1 MGGGVFGTNILGNGG
16 VSDDILNLGSAQ
28 SLSQSTQVNGGKTQQ
43 TGEVKGTGSET
54 IKIIGTESLFNP
66 FYIFRYSEFGAGTT
80 TNNSGD
86 YDLKRHNLSYD
97 NSLQLL
103 DKAKAGSERLK
114 RQEEAI
120 VQNPTAVAIKT
131 WTDKQ
136 AAMGSNHK
144 GPLYPYPYS
153 LTDFTHCKHY
163 GLIPNN
169 RLLTLRRYPVPV
181 EDNLQVHQDKLPLVP
196 IAQAVTWW
204 GGESS
209 NSLNKILD
217 MTFGFKWKQYPKEG
231 EEIQDVQG
239 NELILEDALDA
250 AGITNPTARQAL
262 ITAFANQNDTN
273 PFAIS
278 GYDKTLQENSV
289 KQQESGAY
297 ANRVLGPINVITETQ
312 IRDRG
317 FKFEQKIELKF
328 EYKLRA
334 IGTVNPKVAML
345 DLISN
350 FLSLTYNRASFWGG
364 GYRYFQRT
372 GALLPGFNTDAME
385 KGDYATATKDVTS
398 MLTQMIAAGGDDLK
412 GFINGVS
419 NDAKN
424 ATSFTEGV
432 KKLAADF
439 TGSQVGKNLIASRIG
454 KLHQA
459 PLIMRALADGRAV
472 GEWHLMVGNPMDPI
486 AVIGNLCMDSTTMA
500 FGEELG
506 AHDFPTEVSF
516 NVTLS
521 HGRPRAKQD
530 IESMFNH
537 GGGDL
542 AFSALQPPSSAQNS
556 YGEYTS
562 RRIADTTGAI
572 SAGAAGYNSAV
583 TTADKATTE
592 VDGQQLTAGQ
602 NVANYFRPAVGRKY
616 GEGFGKSGILPDYF
630 TKLYTK
636 D

>member
-1 MGGGVFGTNILGNGG
+1 MDILNVIGNGG
-16 VSDDILNLGSAQ
+16 VSDDILKLNSLQ
-28 SLSQSTQVNGGKTQQ
+28 SLGQSSQVSGGNTQQ
-43 TGEVKGTGSET
+43 TGEVKGDGSKT

-80 TNNSGD
+80 TNTSGD
-86 YDLKRHNLSYD
+86 YDLKRHNLSYES
-97 NSLQLL
+97 SLDIV
-103 DKAKAGSERLK
+103 DKVKAGADRLN
-114 RQEEAI
+114 RQNAVV

-131 WTDKQ
+131 WSDEQGAK
-136 AAMGSNHK
+136 GSGHA

-153 LTDFTHCKHY
+153 LTDFVQCKHY
-163 GLIPNN
+163 GLVPNN

-204 GGESS
+204 GGDTS
-209 NSLNKILD
+209 NTLDGILG
-217 MTFGFKWKQYPKEG
+217 MTFGFKWKAYPKEG

-262 ITAFANQNDTN
+262 IASFANMNDQN
-273 PFAIS
+273 PFAVS
-278 GYDKTLQENSV
+278 GYDKVLQDNSV

-297 ANRVLGPINVITETQ
+297 ANRILGPINVITETK

-317 FKFEQKIELKF
+317 FSFEQKIELVF

-345 DLISN
+345 DLLSN

-372 GALLPGFNTDAME
+372 GALLPGFNTDNME
-385 KGDYATATKDVTS
+385 KGDYASATKDITS
-398 MLTQMIAAGGDDLK
+398 MLTQMIAAGGDDLE

-424 ATSFTEGV
+424 ASSFTEGF
-432 KKLAADF
+432 KKIAGDIA
-439 TGSQVGKNLIASRIG
+439 GSKVGQNLIASRIG

-472 GEWHLMVGNPMDPI
+472 GEWHLTVGNPMDPI
-486 AVIGNLCMDSTTMA
+486 AVIGNLCMDSTTIS

-506 AHDFPTEVSF
+506 AHDFPINVKFKVS
-516 NVTLS
+516 LS

-542 AFSALQPPSSAQNS
+542 SFTALQPPASAQNS
-556 YGEYTS
+556 YGEYNS
-562 RRIADTTGAI
+562 RRIADTTGSV
-572 SAGAAGYNSAV
+572 SASFNSAT
-583 TTADKATTE
+583 TTADTA
-592 VDGQQLTAGQ
+592 VGDNGLTSGQ
-602 NVANYFRPAVGRKY
+602 NLANYFRPAVERKY
-616 GEGFGKSGILPDYF
+616 GAGFGKSGILPDYF

>member
-1 MGGGVFGTNILGNGG
+1 MDILSAAVGNGG
-16 VSDDILNLGSAQ
+16 VSDNILNLSSVQ
-28 SLSQSTQVNGGKTQQ
+28 SLGQSTEVTGGKTAQ
-43 TGEVKGTGSET
+43 TGEVKGDGSKT
-54 IKIIGTESLFNP
+54 IKIIGTESIFNP

-80 TNNSGD
+80 ANTSGD
-86 YDLKRHNLSYD
+86 YDLKRHNLSYEGS
-97 NSLQLL
+97 NALL
-103 DKAKAGSERLK
+103 GRVQEAAEKLK
-114 RQEEAI
+114 RQQAVV
-120 VQNPTAVAIKT
+120 VQNPTAIAIKT
-131 WTDKQ
+131 WADQQ
-136 AAMGSNHK
+136 ATLGSNHK

-153 LTDFTHCKHY
+153 LTDFTHCKYY
-163 GLIPNN
+163 GLVPNN

-204 GGESS
+204 GGDTS
-209 NSLNKILD
+209 NTLDGILG
-217 MTFGFKWKQYPKEG
+217 MTFGFKWKAYPKEG

-262 ITAFANQNDTN
+262 IASFANMNDQN
-273 PFAIS
+273 PFAVS
-278 GYDKTLQENSV
+278 GYDKVLQDNSV

-297 ANRVLGPINVITETQ
+297 ANRILGPINVITETK

-317 FKFEQKIELKF
+317 FSFEQKIELVF

-345 DLISN
+345 DLLSN

-372 GALLPGFNTDAME
+372 GALLPGFNTDNME
-385 KGDYATATKDVTS
+385 KGDYASATKDITS

-424 ATSFTEGV
+424 ASSFTEGF
-432 KKLAADF
+432 KKIAGDIA
-439 TGSQVGKNLIASRIG
+439 GSKVGQNLIASRIG

-472 GEWHLMVGNPMDPI
+472 GEWHLTVGNPMDPI
-486 AVIGNLCMDSTTMA
+486 AVIGNLCMDSTTIS

-506 AHDFPTEVSF
+506 AHDFPINVKFKVS
-516 NVTLS
+516 LS

-542 AFSALQPPSSAQNS
+542 SFTALQPPASAQNS
-556 YGEYTS
+556 YGEYNS
-562 RRIADTTGAI
+562 RRIADTTGSV
-572 SAGAAGYNSAV
+572 SASFNSAT
-583 TTADKATTE
+583 TTADTA
-592 VDGQQLTAGQ
+592 VGDNGLTSGQ
-602 NVANYFRPAVGRKY
+602 NLANYFRPAVERKY
-616 GEGFGKSGILPDYF
+616 GAGFGKSGILPDYF

>member
-1 MGGGVFGTNILGNGG
+1 MDILNVIGTGG
-16 VSDDILNLGSAQ
+16 VSDDILKLTSLQ
-28 SLSQSTQVNGGKTQQ
+28 SLGQSSQVSGGNTQQ
-43 TGEVKGTGSET
+43 TGEVKGDGANT
-54 IKIIGTESLFNP
+54 IKVIGTESLFNP

-80 TNNSGD
+80 TNTSGD
-86 YDLKRHNLSYD
+86 YDLKRHNLSYEGSS
-97 NSLQLL
+97 SLLGRVQES
-103 DKAKAGSERLK
+103 AERLK
-114 RQEEAI
+114 RQQAVV

-131 WTDKQ
+131 WTDEQ
-136 AAMGSNHK
+136 AAKGPAHH

-153 LTDFTHCKHY
+153 LTDFVQCKHY

-169 RLLTLRRYPVPV
+169 RLITLRRYPVPV

-204 GGESS
+204 GGATD
-209 NSLNKILD
+209 NTLDKILG
-217 MTFGFKWKQYPKEG
+217 MTFGFNWKDYPKEG

-262 ITAFANQNDTN
+262 IASFANMGDQN
-273 PFAIS
+273 PFAVS
-278 GYDKTLQENSV
+278 GYDKTLQDNSV

-297 ANRVLGPINVITETQ
+297 ANRILGPINVITKTQ

-317 FKFEQKIELKF
+317 FDFKHTISLNF

-385 KGDYATATKDVTS
+385 KGDYATATKDITS

-424 ATSFTEGV
+424 ASSFTEML
-432 KKLAADF
+432 K
-439 TGSQVGKNLIASRIG
+439 TGAKSIQESQVGKNLIASRIG

-472 GEWHLMVGNPMDPI
+472 GEWHLMVGNPMDPL
-486 AVIGNLCMDSTTMA
+486 AVIGNLCMDSTEMS

-506 AHDFPTEVSF
+506 AHDFPTEVKF
-516 NVTLS
+516 KVTLS

-542 AFSALQPPSSAQNS
+542 AFTALQPPSSAQNS

-562 RRIADTTGAI
+562 RRISDTSGSV
-572 SAGAAGYNSAV
+572 SAGFNSAT
-583 TTADKATTE
+583 TTADTAVGE
-592 VDGQQLTAGQ
+592 NGLTAGQ
-602 NVANYFRPAVGRKY
+602 NIANYFRPAVEKKY
-616 GEGFGKSGILPDYF
+616 GTGFGKSGILPDYF

>member
-1 MGGGVFGTNILGNGG
+1 MDILNVIGTGGI
-16 VSDDILNLGSAQ
+16 SDDILKLNSLQ
-28 SLSQSTQVNGGKTQQ
+28 SLGQSSQVSGGTTQQ
-43 TGEVKGTGSET
+43 TGEVKGDGSKT

-80 TNNSGD
+80 TNTSGD

-97 NSLQLL
+97 SSSKLL
-103 DKAKAGSERLK
+103 DKVKAGADRLN
-114 RQEEAI
+114 RQKEAI
-120 VQNPTAVAIKT
+120 IQNPTAVAIKT
-131 WTDKQ
+131 WADEQGAK
-136 AAMGSNHK
+136 GSGHT
-144 GPLYPYPYS
+144 GPLYPYPYA
-153 LTDFTHCKHY
+153 LTDFVQCKHY
-163 GLIPNN
+163 GLVPNN
-169 RLLTLRRYPVPV
+169 RLLTLRRYPVPI

-196 IAQAVTWW
+196 IAQAVTWF
-204 GGESS
+204 GGATE
-209 NSLNKILD
+209 NTLNKILG
-217 MTFGFKWKQYPKEG
+217 MSFGFNWKDYPKEG

-239 NELILEDALDA
+239 NEIILEDALTA
-250 AGITNPTARQAL
+250 AGINNPTARQAL
-262 ITAFANQNDTN
+262 IAAFANQGDQN
-273 PFAIS
+273 PFAVS
-278 GYDKTLQENSV
+278 GYDKTLQDNSV

-297 ANRVLGPINVITETQ
+297 ANRVLGPINVITKTQ

-317 FKFEQKIELKF
+317 FTFTHKIDLTF

-372 GALLPGFNTDAME
+372 GPLLPGFNTDSME
-385 KGDYATATKDVTS
+385 KGDYAAATKDITA
-398 MLTQMIAAGGDDLK
+398 MLTQMIGGGADDLK
-412 GFINGVS
+412 TFMDKVS
-419 NDAKN
+419 NDASA
-424 ATSFTEGV
+424 ATGFVEKFKTV
-432 KKLAADF
+432 
-439 TGSQVGKNLIASRIG
+439 TGDVAGSKVGQNIIASRIG

-459 PLIMRALADGRAV
+459 PLVMRALADGRAV

-486 AVIGNLCMDSTTMA
+486 AVIGNLCLDSTSIE

-506 AHDFPTEVSF
+506 AHDFPTEVKFKVSL
-516 NVTLS
+516 T

-542 AFSALQPPSSAQNS
+542 FFSALQPPSSAQNS

-562 RRIADTTGAI
+562 KRIADSTGSVSATFNSIAATAENTTFD
-572 SAGAAGYNSAV
+572 V
-583 TTADKATTE
+583 TGE
-592 VDGQQLTAGQ
+592 DGKVEKLTAGQ
-602 NVANYFRPAVGRKY
+602 NTANYFRPAVERKY
-616 GEGFGKSGILPDYF
+616 GAGFGKSGILPDYF

>member
-1 MGGGVFGTNILGNGG
+1 MDILNVIGNGG
-16 VSDDILNLGSAQ
+16 ISEDILKIGSLQ
-28 SLSQSTQVNGGKTQQ
+28 SLGQSTQVSGGTTQQ
-43 TGEVKGTGSET
+43 TGEVKGDGSNT
-54 IKIIGTESLFNP
+54 IKVIGTESLFNP

-80 TNNSGD
+80 TNTSGD
-86 YDLKRHNLSYD
+86 YDLKRHNLSYEGSF
-97 NSLQLL
+97 NLL
-103 DKAKAGSERLK
+103 DKVKAGADRLI
-114 RQEEAI
+114 RQNTAV

-131 WTDKQ
+131 WADEQ
-136 AAMGSNHK
+136 AAKGSNHH

-153 LTDFTHCKHY
+153 LTDFVQCKHY

-169 RLLTLRRYPVPV
+169 RLLTLRRYPVPI

-204 GGESS
+204 GGATE
-209 NSLNKILD
+209 NTLNEILG
-217 MTFGFKWKQYPKEG
+217 MTFGFKWKDYPKDG
-231 EEIQDVQG
+231 EEITDVQG

-262 ITAFANQNDTN
+262 IASFANMGDQN

-278 GYDKTLQENSV
+278 GYDKVLKENEV

-297 ANRVLGPINVITETQ
+297 ANRILGPINVITKSQQRE
-312 IRDRG
+312 RG
-317 FKFEQKIELKF
+317 FDFNHKIKLKF

-334 IGTVNPKVAML
+334 IGTVNPKIAML

-385 KGDYATATKDVTS
+385 KGDYAGATKDITS
-398 MLTQMIAAGGDDLK
+398 LLTQMLTAGGDDLK
-412 GFINGVS
+412 AFVNGIS

-424 ATSFTEGV
+424 ASSFTEALKTG
-432 KKLAADF
+432 AASIA
-439 TGSQVGKNLIASRIG
+439 GSEIGKNLIASRIG

-459 PLIMRALADGRAV
+459 PLLMRALSDGRAV
-472 GEWHLMVGNPMDPI
+472 GEWHLMVGNPMDPL
-486 AVIGNLCMDSTTMA
+486 AVIGNLCLDSTSMS

-506 AHDFPTEVSF
+506 ASDFPTEVKF
-516 NVTLS
+516 EVTLS

-542 AFSALQPPSSAQNS
+542 AFSALQPPASARNS
-556 YGEYTS
+556 FGEYNS
-562 RRIADTTGAI
+562 RRIADTTGEV
-572 SAGAAGYNSAV
+572 SAGFNSAT
-583 TTADKATTE
+583 TTADNAVGE
-592 VDGQQLTAGQ
+592 NGLTAGQ
-602 NVANYFRPAVGRKY
+602 NTANYFRPAVERKY
-616 GEGFGKSGILPDYF
+616 GTGFGKSGILPDYF

>member
-1 MGGGVFGTNILGNGG
+1 MDILNVIGTGGI
-16 VSDDILNLGSAQ
+16 SDDILKLNSLQSLGQSAQ
-28 SLSQSTQVNGGKTQQ
+28 AGGGSTQQ
-43 TGEVKGTGSET
+43 TGEVKGDGSNT
-54 IKIIGTESLFNP
+54 IKIIGTESIFNP

-80 TNNSGD
+80 TNTSGD
-86 YDLKRHNLSYD
+86 YDLKRHNLSYESSS
-97 NSLQLL
+97 NIV
-103 DKAKAGSERLK
+103 DKVKAGADRLN
-114 RQEEAI
+114 RQKDAI

-131 WTDKQ
+131 WADEQGAK
-136 AAMGSNHK
+136 GSSHT

-153 LTDFTHCKHY
+153 LTDFVQCKHY

-169 RLLTLRRYPVPV
+169 RLLTLRRYPVPI

-196 IAQAVTWW
+196 IAQAVTWF
-204 GGESS
+204 GGATE
-209 NSLNKILD
+209 NTLGKILG
-217 MTFGFKWKQYPKEG
+217 MSYGFKWKNYPKEG

-239 NELILEDALDA
+239 NEIILEDALDA

-262 ITAFANQNDTN
+262 IVAFANQGDQN
-273 PFAIS
+273 PFALS
-278 GYDKTLQENSV
+278 GYDKTLKENTV

-317 FKFEQKIELKF
+317 FTFKHAIELTF

-350 FLSLTYNRASFWGG
+350 FLSLTHNRASFWGG

-372 GALLPGFNTDAME
+372 GPLLPGFNTDSME
-385 KGDYATATKDVTS
+385 KGDYAAATKDISS
-398 MLTQMIAAGGDDLK
+398 MLTQMIGGGADDLK
-412 GFINGVS
+412 AFMDKVS
-419 NDAKN
+419 NDASA
-424 ATSFTEGV
+424 ATGFVEKFKTVVGDV
-432 KKLAADF
+432 A
-439 TGSQVGKNLIASRIG
+439 GSKVGQNLIASRIG

-459 PLIMRALADGRAV
+459 PLVMRALADGRAV

-486 AVIGNLCMDSTTMA
+486 AVIGNLCLDSTSIE

-506 AHDFPTEVSF
+506 AHDFPTEVKFKVS
-516 NVTLS
+516 LS

-542 AFSALQPPSSAQNS
+542 FFSALQPPSSAQNS

-562 RRIADTTGAI
+562 KRIADSTGSVSATFNSITATAEKTTFDVTGA
-572 SAGAAGYNSAV
+572 
-583 TTADKATTE
+583 
-592 VDGQQLTAGQ
+592 DGKVEKLTAGQ
-602 NVANYFRPAVGRKY
+602 NTANYFRPAVERKY
-616 GEGFGKSGILPDYF
+616 GAGFGKSGILPDYF